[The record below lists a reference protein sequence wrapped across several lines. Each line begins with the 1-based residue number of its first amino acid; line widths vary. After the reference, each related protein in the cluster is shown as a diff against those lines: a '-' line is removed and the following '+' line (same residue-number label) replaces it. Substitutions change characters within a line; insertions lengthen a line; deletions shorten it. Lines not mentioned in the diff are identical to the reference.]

1 MERARY
7 ENKLVRIRQHQER
20 EKENIQMIDKRV
32 EERDMGNMKKFRE
45 ETLAYNYVNF
55 IHNDWK

>member
-1 MERARY
+1 
-7 ENKLVRIRQHQER
+7 
-20 EKENIQMIDKRV
+20 MIDQRFDQIDK
-32 EERDMGNMKKFRE
+32 GNMKKLRE